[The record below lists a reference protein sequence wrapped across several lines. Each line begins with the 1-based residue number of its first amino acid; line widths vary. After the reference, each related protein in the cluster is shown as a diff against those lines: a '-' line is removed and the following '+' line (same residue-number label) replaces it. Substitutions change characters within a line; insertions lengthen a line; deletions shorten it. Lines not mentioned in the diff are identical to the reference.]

1 MLQKLKQ
8 LNIKK
13 EYVMPLISLIT
24 VGVVMIMAMVAMAGS
39 TLGWY
44 ASNDQVNANGMNI
57 SVKGMPDTEQYIT
70 YEGKRLDESATDI
83 FADMR
88 PGYTVDFQL
97 HIKNKT
103 DEKIDFQL
111 LMAAPSAEQDT
122 PYILDGLY
130 HYFGSQLRLNS
141 IKNGENSL
149 LTLQGKDR
157 YLLPLDEG
165 LYTDGMQPTSIDSE
179 FDFSTLSERA
189 LTEIME
195 IGANGE
201 LVLTIQIEFVDNNTL
216 QNAYINFGNEN
227 DDEKADLNISR
238 TLVCYFAYQD

>member
-24 VGVVMIMAMVAMAGS
+24 VGVVMIMAIVTMAGS

-44 ASNDQVNANGMNI
+44 AHNDQVDANGMNI
-57 SVKGMPDTEQYIT
+57 SVKGMPDTEQYII
-70 YEGKRLDESATDI
+70 YNGNKLDDAATDI
-83 FADMR
+83 FAGMR
-88 PGYTVDFQL
+88 PGDIAEFQL
-97 HIKNKT
+97 YIKNKT
-103 DEKIDFQL
+103 NEKIDFQL

-141 IKNGENSL
+141 IKSGENSL
-149 LTLQGKDR
+149 LTLQGTDR

-165 LYTDGMQPTSIDSE
+165 LYTNGLQPTSINSE

-189 LTEIME
+189 LTNVIEID
-195 IGANGE
+195 ANGE

>member
-24 VGVVMIMAMVAMAGS
+24 VGVVMIMAIVTMAGS

-44 ASNDQVNANGMNI
+44 AHNDQVDANGMNI
-57 SVKGMPDTEQYIT
+57 SVKGMPDTEQYII
-70 YEGKRLDESATDI
+70 YNGNKLDDAATDI
-83 FADMR
+83 FAGMR
-88 PGYTVDFQL
+88 PGDIAEFQL
-97 HIKNKT
+97 YIKNKT
-103 DEKIDFQL
+103 NEKIDFQL
-111 LMAAPSAEQDT
+111 LMAEPSAEQDT

-141 IKNGENSL
+141 IKSGENSL
-149 LTLQGKDR
+149 LTLQGTDR

-165 LYTDGMQPTSIDSE
+165 LYTNGLQPTSINSE

-189 LTEIME
+189 LTNVIEID
-195 IGANGE
+195 ANGE

-227 DDEKADLNISR
+227 DDEKANLNISR